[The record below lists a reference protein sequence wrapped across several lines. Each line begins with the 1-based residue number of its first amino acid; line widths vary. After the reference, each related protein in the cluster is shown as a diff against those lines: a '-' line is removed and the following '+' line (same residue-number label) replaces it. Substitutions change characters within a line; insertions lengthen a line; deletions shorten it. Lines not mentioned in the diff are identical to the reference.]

1 MSEREGRTGPAP
13 ATATDAHDGP
23 PAAAATAVHL
33 RDVLV
38 AYGDHVALRV
48 EDLRVPTGAVTA
60 VIGPNGAGKSTLLG
74 AIAGL
79 VRPRRGTV
87 EVFGSSRRSNR
98 AAIAYVLQDSVP
110 NEIVPITVREVV
122 TMGRYATTGILRPLR
137 RGDRE
142 AVRAA
147 MERVDISDLGH
158 RHLREL
164 SAGQRQRVYVAQG
177 LAQEGDLLLLDEPAT
192 GLDLPT
198 HDRITTVMRVEA
210 DAGRTVV
217 FTTHDV
223 GEATEADVVV
233 LVSGRVVASGPPD
246 GVLTADHLA
255 TAYGG
260 HVHVTADGA
269 IVVDDPH
276 HHRRPH
282 APAGWSDLPDD

>member
-1 MSEREGRTGPAP
+1 MR
-13 ATATDAHDGP
+13 
-23 PAAAATAVHL
+23 L

-48 EDLRVPTGAVTA
+48 EELHVPRGAVTA

-74 AIAGL
+74 LIAGL

-87 EVFGSSRRSNR
+87 EVFGSRRHSHR

-122 TMGRYATTGILRPLR
+122 TMGRYATSGILRPL
-137 RGDRE
+137 GPEDRE
-142 AVRAA
+142 TVRDA
-147 MERVDISDLGH
+147 MHRTDIADLAH

-177 LAQEGDLLLLDEPAT
+177 LAQDGELLLLDEPAT

-198 HDRITTVMRVEA
+198 HDRIATVMREEA
-210 DAGRTVV
+210 DAGRTVI

-223 GEATEADVVV
+223 GEATAADVVV
-233 LVSGRVVASGPPD
+233 LVSGRVVASGAPD
-246 GVLTADHLA
+246 AVLTAEHLA

-269 IVVDDPH
+269 FVVDDPH

-282 APAGWSDLPDD
+282 APAGWSGLPGDGPRGDRQPGRPPSGRRSSERF